1 MGDYYDR
8 ECRPLTM
15 MEWASRIGDR
25 DYKRVAWTEVGAYQV
40 STVWLGLNHNWNPDG
55 PPLIFETM
63 VFGGGNHD
71 LDMDRY
77 STLAGA
83 LAGHEQTCLLIRATE
98 QSTLP
103 ELSDSREEAVDGP

>member
-1 MGDYYDR
+1 MIDYYDR
-8 ECRPLTM
+8 EGRPLTR
-15 MEWASRIGDR
+15 MEWASRVGDY
-25 DYKRVAWTEVGAYQV
+25 DYKRVAWTDIGAYQV
-40 STVWLGLNHNWNPDG
+40 STVWLGLNHNWSPDG

-83 LAGHEQTCLLIRATE
+83 LAGHEQMCLLVRATE
-98 QSTLP
+98 QSGLP
-103 ELSDSREEAVDGP
+103 ELEASSEPAKEKP